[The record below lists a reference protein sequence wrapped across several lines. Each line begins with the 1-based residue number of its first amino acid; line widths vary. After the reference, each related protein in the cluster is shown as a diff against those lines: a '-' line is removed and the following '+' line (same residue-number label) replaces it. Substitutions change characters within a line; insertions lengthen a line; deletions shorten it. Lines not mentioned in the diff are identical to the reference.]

1 MSDYGS
7 DSISRNVERIFT
19 GDYVYP
25 NWFSKKKYYFYKQV
39 LNRLKK
45 LRYIHSQS
53 AKYYEK
59 LNLKIFAPSITITAI
74 SGVASFL
81 STSDFIGNETQTAF
95 GISVG
100 ILASISAML
109 QSLASTCKYNA
120 KAEAHR
126 FAAEEYNKLTV
137 RLKFEMEMPNEE
149 DFTDNLEK
157 EILEIK
163 NKCKYFPP
171 QFIIEEWKKKKI
183 LSTKKNI

>member
-19 GDYVYP
+19 ENYVYP

-59 LNLKIFAPSITITAI
+59 LNFRIFAPSISITAI
-74 SGVASFL
+74 SGIASFL

-95 GISVG
+95 
-100 ILASISAML
+100 
-109 QSLASTCKYNA
+109 
-120 KAEAHR
+120 
-126 FAAEEYNKLTV
+126 
-137 RLKFEMEMPNEE
+137 
-149 DFTDNLEK
+149 
-157 EILEIK
+157 
-163 NKCKYFPP
+163 
-171 QFIIEEWKKKKI
+171 
-183 LSTKKNI
+183 